1 MAALTKSLKLIF
13 TISCLLPFLSSNIFG
28 QKSEVVHPQW
38 SKNATIYEVNLRQYT
53 KEGTLKAFGKYLP
66 ELKEMGV
73 DIIWFMPIHP
83 IGEVNR
89 KGPLGSYYSVKDY
102 KDVNP
107 EFGNIEDFKETVKK
121 IHDLGM
127 YVIIDWVANH
137 TSWDNV
143 WVKTNPEFFS
153 KDSLGKF
160 YAPVPDWHDVID
172 LNYDNKELWSAMT
185 DALKFWVKECDID
198 GYRCDVAAMVPTEF
212 WNQARVELDKIKPVF
227 MLAEAHEAY
236 LHEKAFDMTYNWQL
250 KDVMNEIGKGEK
262 NVESLDARLKKEKE
276 EYPADAYR
284 MNFTTNHDENSWNGT
299 VFERLGEG
307 AEAFMVLFSTIE
319 GMPLIYSGQ
328 EAGLNKRLNFFEK
341 DTIEWKEHKF
351 KDIIKKL
358 FELKKTNKALWNGT
372 SGGELV
378 RLKSNDDKNIF
389 TFIREKEESK
399 IFAVFNLSDQKITVD
414 IGSSLIMGKFRDLFN
429 DSDKEINSFYKAEM
443 EPWTYKVFYK

>member
-1 MAALTKSLKLIF
+1 MAAFTKSVKLLF
-13 TISCLLPFLSSNIFG
+13 TISGLFSFLSSNVFG
-28 QKSEVVHPQW
+28 QKSEVVHPEW
-38 SKNATIYEVNLRQYT
+38 SRNATIYEVNLRQYT
-53 KEGTLKAFGKYLP
+53 NEGTLKAFEKYLP

-89 KGPLGSYYSVKDY
+89 KGTLGSYYSVKDY

-153 KDSLGKF
+153 KDSLGNF

-172 LNYDNKELWSAMT
+172 LNYNNKELWTAMS
-185 DALKFWVKECDID
+185 DALKFWVEECDID
-198 GYRCDVAAMVPTEF
+198 GFRCDVAAMVPTEF
-212 WNQARVELDKIKPVF
+212 WNQARVDLDKIKPVF
-227 MLAEAHEAY
+227 MLAEAHEPY

-250 KDVMNEIGKGEK
+250 KDIMNEIGKGKK
-262 NVESLDARLKKEKE
+262 NVEALDSRLKKEKE

-284 MNFTTNHDENSWNGT
+284 MNFSTNHDENSWNGT

-307 AEAFMVLFSTIE
+307 AEALMVLFSTLE

-328 EAGLNKRLNFFEK
+328 EAGLNKRLSFFEK

-351 KDIIKKL
+351 KNIIKKL
-358 FELKKTNKALWNGT
+358 LDLKKTNKALWNGI

-378 RLKSNDDKNIF
+378 RLKSNDNKNIF
-389 TFIREKEESK
+389 AFVREKEK
-399 IFAVFNLSDQKITVD
+399 NKVFAVLNLSNQKVTVD
-414 IGSSLIMGKFRDLFN
+414 IKSDFITGKFRDLFSN
-429 DSDKEINSFYKAEM
+429 FEKEINSFYKTEM

>member
-1 MAALTKSLKLIF
+1 MAAFTKSVKLLF
-13 TISCLLPFLSSNIFG
+13 TISGLFSFLSSNVFG
-28 QKSEVVHPQW
+28 QKSEVVHPEW
-38 SKNATIYEVNLRQYT
+38 SRNATIYEVNLRQYT
-53 KEGTLKAFGKYLP
+53 NEGTLKAFEKYLP

-89 KGPLGSYYSVKDY
+89 KGTLGSYYSVKDY

-153 KDSLGKF
+153 KDSLGNF

-172 LNYDNKELWSAMT
+172 LNYNNKELWTAMS
-185 DALKFWVKECDID
+185 DALKFWVEECDID

-212 WNQARVELDKIKPVF
+212 WNQVRVELDKIKPVF
-227 MLAEAHEAY
+227 MLAEAHEPY

-250 KDVMNEIGKGEK
+250 KDIMNEIGKGKK
-262 NVESLDARLKKEKE
+262 NVEALDSRLKKEKE

-284 MNFTTNHDENSWNGT
+284 MNFSTNHDENSWNGT

-307 AEAFMVLFSTIE
+307 AEALMVLFSTLE

-328 EAGLNKRLNFFEK
+328 EAGLNKRLSFFEK

-351 KDIIKKL
+351 KNIIKKL
-358 FELKKTNKALWNGT
+358 LDLKKTNKALWNGI

-378 RLKSNDDKNIF
+378 RLKSNDNKNIF
-389 TFIREKEESK
+389 AFVREKEK
-399 IFAVFNLSDQKITVD
+399 NKVFAVLNLSNQKVTVD
-414 IGSSLIMGKFRDLFN
+414 IKSDFITGKFRDLFSN
-429 DSDKEINSFYKAEM
+429 FEKEINSFYKTEM

>member
-1 MAALTKSLKLIF
+1 MAALTKSIKLFF
-13 TISCLLPFLSSNIFG
+13 TISGLFSFLSSNVFG
-28 QKSEVVHPQW
+28 QKSEVVHPEW
-38 SKNATIYEVNLRQYT
+38 SRNATIYEVNLRQYT
-53 KEGTLKAFGKYLP
+53 NEGTLKAFEKYLP

-89 KGPLGSYYSVKDY
+89 KGTLGSYYSVKDY

-153 KDSLGKF
+153 KDSLGNF

-172 LNYDNKELWSAMT
+172 LNYNNKELWTAMS
-185 DALKFWVKECDID
+185 DALKFWVEECDID

-227 MLAEAHEAY
+227 MLAEAHEPY

-250 KDVMNEIGKGEK
+250 KDIMNEIGKGKK
-262 NVESLDARLKKEKE
+262 NVEALDSRLKKEKE

-284 MNFTTNHDENSWNGT
+284 MNFSTNHDENSWNGT

-307 AEAFMVLFSTIE
+307 AEALMVLFSTLE

-328 EAGLNKRLNFFEK
+328 EAGLNKRLSFFEK

-351 KDIIKKL
+351 KNIIKKL
-358 FELKKTNKALWNGT
+358 LDLKKTNKALWNGI

-378 RLKSNDDKNIF
+378 RLKSNDNKNIF
-389 TFIREKEESK
+389 AFVREKEK
-399 IFAVFNLSDQKITVD
+399 NKVFAVLNLSNQKVTVD
-414 IGSSLIMGKFRDLFN
+414 IKSDFITGKFRDLFSN
-429 DSDKEINSFYKAEM
+429 FEKEINSFYKTEM